1 MFVAP
6 LTGRT
11 HQIRAHMAHLGCPI
25 VRDSKYQGAKA
36 KRSALRQCEGAWCPR
51 LFLHSAIVAFRDL
64 RGVDVAATSPLPQEL
79 EAALACLVKC
89 ASSE

>member
-1 MFVAP
+1 MEVAP

-25 VRDSKYQGAKA
+25 VRDSKYQAAKS
-36 KRSALRQCEGAWCPR
+36 KRSALRLCEGTWCPR
-51 LFLHSAIVAFRDL
+51 LFLHSAKVAFKDL
-64 RGVDVAATSPLPQEL
+64 RGLDVAATSPLPPEL